1 MSSLILMFL
10 CLSVGIAI
18 KKLPN
23 FPKNTHV
30 VLNQFVLFISL
41 PAMALYYLPEIKIGW
56 DLLFPASVAYIGFLF
71 ALIIFVPLAK
81 IFGWSKKLLGCLL
94 LTAGLGNTSFVGIP
108 IIQALYGDEGIKS
121 LIIVDIPG
129 TVVVLS
135 SAGMLTA
142 IACSKGKSNA
152 KSILMNLIK
161 FPPFIA
167 FLFGLI
173 MLGLNLH
180 FPDSIREVF
189 AKLMATVSPLALV
202 SVGFQLKIE
211 RRSKHWKF
219 LALGLFYCLLIWPIV
234 CFVIYCL
241 GFQQTGIPIK
251 VSIMEAAMPPMITG
265 AILAV
270 QYGLKPRLANMMIG
284 VGIPISFLTLAIW
297 YFFLEW
303 YLGV

>member
-1 MSSLILMFL
+1 MFL
-10 CLSVGIAI
+10 CLFMGIAI

-41 PAMALYYLPEIKIGW
+41 PAMALYYLPEIKLGW
-56 DLLFPASVAYIGFLF
+56 NLLFPASVAYIGFVL
-71 ALIIFVPLAK
+71 AMLIFIPLAK

-129 TVVVLS
+129 TVVMLS

-142 IACSKGKSNA
+142 VACSKGTSSA
-152 KSILMNLIK
+152 KAIFFNLIK

-167 FLFGLI
+167 FIAGII
-173 MLGLNLH
+173 MLGMNVH

-219 LALGLFYCLLIWPIV
+219 LALGLCYALFIWPLA
-234 CFVIYCL
+234 CFAIYCL
-241 GFQQTGIPIK
+241 GFKQEGIPIK

-284 VGIPISFLTLAIW
+284 IGIPISFVTLALW

-303 YLGV
+303 YL

>member
-1 MSSLILMFL
+1 MFL
-10 CLSVGIAI
+10 CLFIGIGI
-18 KKLPN
+18 KYLPN

-41 PAMALYYLPEIKIGW
+41 PAMALYYLPEIKLTW

-71 ALIIFVPLAK
+71 AALFFIPLGK
-81 IFGWSKKLLGCLL
+81 YFGWSNKLIGCLL

-108 IIQALYGDEGIKS
+108 VIQALYGEEGIKT

-135 SAGMLTA
+135 SLGMLTA
-142 IACSKGKSNA
+142 ITCSNGKKSL
-152 KSILMNLIK
+152 KSILFNLIK

-167 FLFGLI
+167 FLIGL
-173 MLGLNLH
+173 MLLLMNLH
-180 FPDSIREVF
+180 FPLAIKEVLG
-189 AKLMATVSPLALV
+189 KLMATVSPLALV

-211 RRSKHWKF
+211 KRSKHWKF
-219 LALGLFYCLLIWPIV
+219 LILGLLYCLIIWPLV
-234 CFVIYCL
+234 CFVIFCL
-241 GFQQTGIPIK
+241 LFNQSSLPIK

-265 AILAV
+265 AIVAV

-284 VGIPISFLTLAIW
+284 VGIPLSFITMAIW
-297 YFFLEW
+297 YLFLEW
-303 YLGV
+303 YLA

>member
-1 MSSLILMFL
+1 MSSIILLFL
-10 CLSVGIAI
+10 CLFIGLGI
-18 KKLPN
+18 KRLPN

-41 PAMALYYLPEIKIGW
+41 PAMALYHLPEIKLSW

-71 ALIIFVPLAK
+71 VALLFIPLGK
-81 IFGWSKKLLGCLL
+81 YFGWSNKLIGCLL

-108 IIQALYGDEGIKS
+108 VIQALYGDEGIKT

-135 SAGMLTA
+135 SLGMLTA
-142 IACSKGKSNA
+142 MSYSKGEKSF
-152 KSILMNLIK
+152 KLILINLIK

-167 FLFGLI
+167 FLIGLA
-173 MLGLNLH
+173 MLMLNIH
-180 FPDSIREVF
+180 FTTEIKDVLG
-189 AKLMATVSPLALV
+189 KLMATVSPLALV

-219 LALGLFYCLLIWPIV
+219 LALGLFYCLFIWPMF
-234 CFVIYCL
+234 CFLIYCL
-241 GFQQTGIPIK
+241 GFKQDGLPIK

-265 AILAV
+265 AIVAV

-284 VGIPISFLTLAIW
+284 VGIPLSFLTMAIW
-297 YFFLEW
+297 YVFLEW
-303 YLGV
+303 YLK